1 MTLKE
6 AIKTLIDA
14 KGLDVFKTP
23 MSLNILSDF
32 NAFEEH
38 PASKN
43 ILKNIISEGYLD
55 KIAFFYNNG
64 IPVGD
69 APNTYATEM
78 YHKLGFRSD
87 ISNYVLNAIL
97 EALGFM
103 PISDYVT
110 ENDTLVTESGV
121 NSIPASLNVKPNPGN
136 HLEFKGVPING
147 SKDVVAD
154 AVEKMGFTFVDGGD
168 DGALFNG
175 KFAGIDNCQIL
186 VSSSPHTK
194 QTYGIS
200 IFTPENLNW
209 WGVKAEYDG
218 IKSMLG
224 KKYGRPSECTEFF
237 SDPYE
242 LGDGYELTAFSTGN
256 AIYVTKYS
264 TSVGDISV
272 MITQSAQLLISYSDK
287 VNREEHEAAEGL
299 EAQND
304 I

>member
-1 MTLKE
+1 MTLKD

-14 KGLDVFKTP
+14 KGLDVLKTP

-32 NAFEEH
+32 NAFEEY

-55 KIAFFYNNG
+55 KIAFFYDNG
-64 IPVGD
+64 IPIGD
-69 APNTYATEM
+69 APTAYAGEL

-87 ISNYVLNAIL
+87 VSTYVLNAII
-97 EALGFM
+97 EALGYA
-103 PISDYVT
+103 PINTKPVQ
-110 ENDTLVTESGV
+110 ENTQPMETQVKEEPSNETV
-121 NSIPASLNVKPNPGN
+121 IPNSGN
-136 HLEFKGVPING
+136 HLEFKGIAING
-147 SKDVVAD
+147 PKDSVAD
-154 AVEKMGFTFVDGGD
+154 AIEKMGFTFVDGGD

-209 WGVKAEYDG
+209 WSVKAEYDR

-224 KKYGRPSECTEFF
+224 KKYGRPSDCTEFF
-237 SDPYE
+237 HDPYE
-242 LGDGYELTAFSTGN
+242 EGDGYELTAFNTGN
-256 AIYVTKYS
+256 AIYVTRYS
-264 TSVGDISV
+264 TPVGDISV
-272 MITQSAQLLISYSDK
+272 MITQNAQLLITYSDRI
-287 VNREEHEAAEGL
+287 NREEHEAAEGI
-299 EAQND
+299 EAEND